1 MLQNTVYYPSPS
13 PLTLSIHGADV
24 LASSV
29 FRDEAIKQLL
39 DLVRPVWAI
48 SHAQALM
55 GWDSE
60 TYMPRKG
67 VEARSIASA
76 ELAVLRRK
84 LLLDEKVVNLV
95 EKLQDR
101 LEELNDYEKGVVR
114 VLSREIRMLKALPEE
129 LVAEL
134 AKTRSVAVHVW
145 NEAKK
150 NNNFEAFKPY
160 LEKIVELT
168 RKKAEYLGYKEH
180 PYDALLDIYEEGWT
194 TREVE
199 EMFSKLI
206 PESKKILEKVLSDDF
221 YPRSHPLEEKEYEV
235 ARAEQ
240 LNRAVLERLG
250 WDWERGRL
258 DVSPHP
264 FTMELDVNDV
274 RITTRYEGRDI
285 RRTLYAVIHE
295 YGHALYELQVDPR
308 LARTPIAGGVSLGVH
323 ESQSRFWENI
333 IGRSHWFVKALKPLL
348 DEHLGYTKELD
359 WLELYRYANIVR
371 PDTIR
376 VEADELTYNFHIY
389 LRFQLEKQLIVGE
402 LKVSELPEHWDNLME
417 ELLGVRP
424 KNYSEGVLQDIHW
437 SHGSI
442 GYFPT
447 YSLGNVISA
456 QVRKKLFSEIESV
469 EDLLEKMET
478 EPLRAWLRERI
489 HRWGATY
496 PPKELLV
503 KALGEQPDPEAL
515 IEYFKWKY
523 LELPGKLQ

>member
-1 MLQNTVYYPSPS
+1 MGSP
-13 PLTLSIHGADV
+13 
-24 LASSV
+24 V
-29 FRDEAIKQLL
+29 FRDEMVKELL
-39 DLVRPVWAI
+39 SRTRVLWALG
-48 SHAQALM
+48 HAMALM
-55 GWDSE
+55 GWDLE

-67 VEARSIASA
+67 AEGRSIASS
-76 ELAVLRRK
+76 ELAVLQRRI
-84 LLLDEKVVNLV
+84 LLDEKITGLV

-101 LEELNDYEKGVVR
+101 MEELNDYEKGVVR
-114 VLSREIRMLKALPEE
+114 VLAREIRIARALPEE

-134 AKTRSVAVHVW
+134 AKTTSMATTVW
-145 NEAKK
+145 SEAKK

-180 PYDALLDIYEEGWT
+180 PYDALLDKYEEGWT

-206 PESKKILEKVLSDDF
+206 PESKKILEKVLSDEF
-221 YPRSHPLEEKEYEV
+221 YPRRHPLEEKEYNVEK
-235 ARAEQ
+235 ARE
-240 LNRAVLERLG
+240 LMRKVLDVLG

-258 DVSPHP
+258 DESPHP
-264 FTMELDVNDV
+264 FTMELDIDDV
-274 RITTRYEGRDI
+274 RITTRYEGKDI
-285 RRTLYAVIHE
+285 RRPLYSVIHE
-295 YGHALYELQVDPR
+295 FGHALYELQIDR
-308 LARTPIAGGVSLGVH
+308 RIARTPIGGGVSLGVH

-333 IGRSHWFVKALKPLL
+333 IGRSHWFVKAVKKLL
-348 DEHLGYTKELD
+348 DEYTGFTSSYD

-389 LRFQLEKQLIVGE
+389 LRFQLEKQLVAGE
-402 LKVSELPEHWDNLME
+402 IKVSELPEHWDNLME

-447 YSLGNVISA
+447 YSLGNVISG
-456 QVRKKLFSEIESV
+456 QVRKKLFSEVEGIEDAI
-469 EDLLEKMET
+469 EG
-478 EPLRAWLRERI
+478 LRLDVVREWLREKI

-496 PPKELLV
+496 PPKDLV
-503 KALGEQPDPEAL
+503 AKALGEKPNPEPL
-515 IEYFKWKY
+515 IEYFRWKY
-523 LELPGKLQ
+523 LELPGRLA